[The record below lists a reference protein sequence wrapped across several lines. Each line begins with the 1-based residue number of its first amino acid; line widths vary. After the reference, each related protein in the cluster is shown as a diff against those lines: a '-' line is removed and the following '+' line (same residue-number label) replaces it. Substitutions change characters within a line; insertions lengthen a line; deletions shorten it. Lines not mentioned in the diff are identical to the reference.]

1 MKRLLYAVLGVL
13 GAVAV
18 GAAAAPTMVSWVLAR
33 RAVEVDGIGWCAE
46 GMCLTGITRGDARA
60 AGAVVRWD
68 RVVRVVDVVV
78 PLALVTAEVGGGG
91 VGVTA
96 GGLGSYLLV
105 AIDVEGLLVDGA
117 PLPSLSGR
125 VWPTRLLVGDGV
137 EIRDDTVRAS
147 VQTEVGAVELKATP
161 TDGAVAIDAWCRA
174 CRVPPPSEADAPLV
188 LPDAHAVGVWANG
201 AFTGTVQIGAVE
213 AGVTATRN
221 DGGLVLV
228 RLVVP
233 ETPIAEVYAL
243 FAPIVPELAKARI
256 GGTVRAEVD
265 ATWPGG
271 LTRLEPVLAGFTVD
285 GLVAE
290 GLAGGPFSFRARD
303 AAGEQ
308 VLVTTGE
315 GAPGWV
321 PLGLLGPWLPAAV
334 IAAEDAGFREHA
346 GYDLAGMREAAAK
359 NAEEGAVV
367 RGGSTLT
374 QQLAK
379 NLFLDGTRSYA
390 RKLRELLY
398 AVEMERE
405 LGKRRILE
413 VYLNVVEFG
422 PGLRGARAG
431 ADTYFLKAPAGLLP
445 EEAAWLA
452 SILRFPRTAWRKQYL
467 ADRPDDRRVDWILEN
482 LRGVPE
488 AARVA
493 AIGRPVRLV
502 PPP

>member
-1 MKRLLYAVLGVL
+1 MIL
-13 GAVAV
+13 GALAV
-18 GAAAAPTMVSWVLAR
+18 GVAATPTAARWALER
-33 RAVEVDGIGWCAE
+33 RDVHVEGMGWCAE
-46 GMCLTGITRGDARA
+46 GLCLTGITRGEARA

-68 RVVRVVDVVV
+68 RVVRVVGVVV
-78 PLALVTAEVGGGG
+78 PLDAITEQVGGD
-91 VGVTA
+91 A
-96 GGLGSYLLV
+96 ADAAGLGGTLPGLLTALLV
-105 AIDVEGLLVDGA
+105 AVDVEGIVIEGA
-117 PLPSLSGR
+117 PIPSLSGR
-125 VWPTRLLVGDGV
+125 VWPTRHLVGEGV
-137 EIRDDTVRAS
+137 EVIDRTVHAT
-147 VQTEVGAVELKATP
+147 VPTDVGTLELQATP
-161 TDGAVAIDAWCRA
+161 TAGAVAIDAWCRA
-174 CRVPPPSEADAPLV
+174 CRIPPPSEADATLT

-201 AFTGTVQIGAVE
+201 AFTGTVAIGGVE
-213 AGVTATRN
+213 VGVVARREDARVT
-221 DGGLVLV
+221 G
-228 RLVVP
+228 RLTLPV
-233 ETPIAEVYAL
+233 TPIADVYAL
-243 FAPIVPELAKARI
+243 FAPIVPELATARI
-256 GGTVRAEVD
+256 GGTVRAEADV
-265 ATWPGG
+265 TWPGG
-271 LTRLEPVLAGFTVD
+271 VTRIDPVIEGFTVD
-285 GLVAE
+285 GLVADGASG
-290 GLAGGPFSFRARD
+290 GLAGGTFSFRARD

-315 GAPGWV
+315 GSRGWV
-321 PLGLLGPWLPAAV
+321 PLELLGPWLPAAV
-334 IAAEDAGFREHA
+334 IATEDAGFREHR
-346 GYDLAGMREAAAK
+346 GYDLVGMREAAAK
-359 NAEEGAVV
+359 NAEEGTVV

-413 VYLNVVEFG
+413 LYLNVVEFG
-422 PGLRGARAG
+422 PGLRGAHAG

-467 ADRPDDRRVDWILEN
+467 AERPDDQRVDWILSN

-488 AARVA
+488 EARLA